1 MATVSWKNDSGKETK
16 IHIENGGETLCGRE
30 IPVRGKEWSVFGT
43 ATCQRC
49 LKAQEKLNQ
58 E

>member
-16 IHIENGGETLCGRE
+16 IHIQSGGETLCGRA
-30 IPVRGKEWSVFGT
+30 IPTRGKEWNLFGT

-49 LKAQEKLNQ
+49 LKVQEKLNL